1 MKHIHT
7 FEEFLNEASTSGY
20 VDQDDISAARKIV
33 TGLKPGK
40 YTLKQDVNAW
50 VIDMKDQE
58 ESNNWIGK
66 SNIPRVKLSQEKLK
80 KGTKLE
86 VNSFGEEVYLNGN
99 KDNPIWLINPT
110 LFSRSRIKDQFY
122 EELRKIADLV

>member
-1 MKHIHT
+1 MEK
-7 FEEFLNEASTSGY
+7 FLNEDSTSGY
-20 VDQDDISAARKIV
+20 VDQEDIRAARKIV

-40 YTLKQDVNAW
+40 YMLKQDVNAW

-58 ESNNWIGK
+58 ESNTWIGK